1 MTINHRDISACVFDA
16 YGTLFDLDSVTAAM
30 DSKLGGR
37 AQELSA
43 LWRRKQLE
51 HTWLR
56 SLMGRH
62 IDFWHVTGE
71 SLDVAMQSLGM
82 NDPLLRAEL
91 MQQYLSP
98 RAFPGAAD
106 VIERLTEAGLRTA
119 ILSNGS
125 PTMLIGALSAAQL
138 ENKFDAVISV
148 EEVSVYKP
156 HPSVYKLACDRFDMT
171 PGQIAFISSNG
182 WDAAGAAAF
191 GFRVVWINR
200 TGAPPENLPGEPE
213 VEIAALAD
221 LPALLGV

>member
-1 MTINHRDISACVFDA
+1 MTIHHRDISACVFDA

-30 DSKLGGR
+30 DARLGGR
-37 AQELSA
+37 AGELGA

-56 SLMGRH
+56 SLMGRYT
-62 IDFWHVTGE
+62 DFWHVTGE
-71 SLDVAMQSLGM
+71 SLDVAMQSLGLT
-82 NDPLLRAEL
+82 NPLLRAEL
-91 MQQYLSP
+91 MQHYLSP
-98 RAFPGAAD
+98 TAYPGAAD
-106 VIERLTEAGLRTA
+106 AVDRLAAAGLKTA

-125 PTMLIGALSAAQL
+125 PTMLTGALSAARL

-156 HPSVYKLACDRFDMT
+156 HPSVYKLACDRFDLQ
-171 PGQIAFISSNG
+171 PGQIAFVSSNS

-200 TGAPPENLPGEPE
+200 TGAPSEKLPGEPE

-221 LPALLGV
+221 LPALLGL